1 MADSIRAATGNVGGS
16 DVQVTQVTH
25 SENAGMVEYGSAYV
39 YQPRAWRSIVIAAE
53 KRDDVTPLCPH
64 CKAELVSVWYRQIA
78 TMLGRR
84 YIYFCP
90 ACHCTLGVSH
100 RKGFWMG

>member
-1 MADSIRAATGNVGGS
+1 MGTDRYRSQERV
-16 DVQVTQVTH
+16 
-25 SENAGMVEYGSAYV
+25 
-39 YQPRAWRSIVIAAE
+39 WRSIVIAAE

-64 CKAELVSVWYRQIA
+64 CKAEIKTIWFREIA
-78 TMLGRR
+78 TTLGRR

-90 ACHCTLGVSH
+90 ACHSVLGMSH